1 MPELLGKQRFHN
13 SCYCSNIHASQFVN
27 TYYIY
32 SQSEDTLTQV
42 EFYEEYVLGI
52 LSDSGFR
59 KKVTESDGDSLVPY
73 WSATLGLP
81 TNLSRVEM
89 IEGTHMTPIKSQ
101 NSFNYIIENVLS
113 N

>member
-1 MPELLGKQRFHN
+1 MNYAESFHN
-13 SCYCSNIHASQFVN
+13 RCYCSNIHVSRFVN

-52 LSDSGFR
+52 LFNSGFR
-59 KKVTESDGDSLVPY
+59 KKVTESYGDSLVPY
-73 WSATLGLP
+73 WSATIGLP
-81 TNLSRVEM
+81 TNLSKVKM
-89 IEGTHMTPIKSQ
+89 INETHMDIVYSSI
-101 NSFNYIIENVLS
+101 SFDYIINNILS

>member
-1 MPELLGKQRFHN
+1 MNYAESFHN
-13 SCYCSNIHASQFVN
+13 SCYCSNIHVSRFVN

-59 KKVTESDGDSLVPY
+59 KKVTESDGDNLVPY
-73 WSATLGLP
+73 WSATIGLP
-81 TNLSRVEM
+81 TNLSKVIM
-89 IEGTHMTPIKSQ
+89 ISGDHMDAMDSGQSIDLVI
-101 NSFNYIIENVLS
+101 NYILS